1 MDENI
6 RFYKGKHK
14 VKVLSQSKG
23 NWLVET
29 LEPFED
35 VVYGKSVSVKAGE
48 RRIVAPNLLF
58 KRKGLSP
65 PIKEHTYE
73 LKMEKKLKRFI
84 KDKEETRW
92 NAYSVW
98 DLKLLRRLLSFCESY
113 QRLQLQES
121 TVCRSLLLA
130 SLWRQDS
137 PW

>member
-1 MDENI
+1 LNHGHEQFLCLLETRILYLVYIKQYKWRKIKTDENI

-14 VKVLSQSKG
+14 VKVLSQSKD

-35 VVYGKSVSVKAGE
+35 AVYGKSVSVKAGE

-58 KRKGLSP
+58 KRRGLPP

-84 KDKEETRW
+84 KEKEETR
-92 NAYSVW
+92 
-98 DLKLLRRLLSFCESY
+98 
-113 QRLQLQES
+113 
-121 TVCRSLLLA
+121 
-130 SLWRQDS
+130 
-137 PW
+137 